1 MKKKCQ
7 RLKVWISIVAVT
19 FVSSIVVPSSTIIW
33 ATEQSK
39 NELEENK
46 NDFQFNNEPI
56 TLYSEGDIAVQQN
69 SSGEILVTK
78 METNVRANVSH
89 CGTWQ
94 YTNIAVSTGV
104 AANAINATF
113 YAGAGASV
121 AMFGIPGW
129 AIGGLLTG
137 ASWTN
142 LGSAPG
148 SAVAKKWD
156 KNKNGWIGFYK
167 RTGYDGAGRVVATQ
181 YKTE

>member
-78 METNVRANVSH
+78 METNVRANV
-89 CGTWQ
+89 
-94 YTNIAVSTGV
+94 
-104 AANAINATF
+104 
-113 YAGAGASV
+113 
-121 AMFGIPGW
+121 
-129 AIGGLLTG
+129 
-137 ASWTN
+137 
-142 LGSAPG
+142 
-148 SAVAKKWD
+148 
-156 KNKNGWIGFYK
+156 
-167 RTGYDGAGRVVATQ
+167 
-181 YKTE
+181 